1 LARRKAIDWVDRSAA
16 DAGHRRARSCPRD
29 SSLPLCFLSKP
40 EHFHPAAHTLVDKAH
55 EIIAGVCEKCDGGEM
70 KSAGLSIIKG
80 NSIDWDMIEG
90 LLMLEVDE
98 NPERA
103 AMLAERLQRAADVEL
118 VCEYLGVE
126 G

>member
-1 LARRKAIDWVDRSAA
+1 M
-16 DAGHRRARSCPRD
+16 
-29 SSLPLCFLSKP
+29 
-40 EHFHPAAHTLVDKAH
+40 
-55 EIIAGVCEKCDGGEM
+55 KCDGGE